1 MLQEQMQAL
10 ERALENAAGS
20 GGEED
25 IDVLLKKY
33 TLLQERYEAGGG
45 YEMEERF
52 ARICT
57 GLKLSGEFLE
67 AEFRTLSGGEKTLAC
82 LAKVLLQN
90 PDILVLDE
98 PTNHLDMSMLQ
109 WLEEYL
115 KNYKGTVLMVS
126 HDRYF
131 LDAAAT
137 RILEVEDGTAVE
149 YLGNYSY
156 YLEEKERRRQR
167 QLDAYNRRKLRLWK
181 RQSRICVPG
190 PRRLIMRVCIS
201 GRLPCRRG
209 WIGWKK
215 WSVRKTRARECG

>member
-1 MLQEQMQAL
+1 
-10 ERALENAAGS
+10 
-20 GGEED
+20 
-25 IDVLLKKY
+25 
-33 TLLQERYEAGGG
+33 
-45 YEMEERF
+45 MEERF

-167 QLDAYNRRKLRLWK
+167 QLDAYKEQQKKVKAMEKAIKDMRSWAAQADNESMYKRAASMQKRLDRMEK
-181 RQSRICVPG
+181 VERP
-190 PRRLIMRVCIS
+190 
-201 GRLPCRRG
+201 
-209 WIGWKK
+209 
-215 WSVRKTRARECG
+215 KTRARECG